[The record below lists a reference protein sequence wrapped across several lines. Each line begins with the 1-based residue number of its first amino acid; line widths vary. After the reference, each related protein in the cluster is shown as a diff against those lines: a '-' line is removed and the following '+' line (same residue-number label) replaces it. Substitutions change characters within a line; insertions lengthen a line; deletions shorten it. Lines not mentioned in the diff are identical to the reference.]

1 MRAPW
6 LRLKLKASL
15 SWADIKQRL
24 DREFDP
30 DDVLRNDLYDAWH
43 ALASQQRVRALGT
56 NMIVHHPEDFTCSG
70 DDGLAPAGLV
80 LNCLCA
86 CPAARPSLVQA
97 SCENR

>member
-1 MRAPW
+1 MMSCETTFMTLGMLWRANNG
-6 LRLKLKASL
+6 S
-15 SWADIKQRL
+15 
-24 DREFDP
+24 
-30 DDVLRNDLYDAWH
+30 VL
-43 ALASQQRVRALGT
+43 LGT
-56 NMIVHHPEDFTCSG
+56 NMIVHHTEDFTCSG